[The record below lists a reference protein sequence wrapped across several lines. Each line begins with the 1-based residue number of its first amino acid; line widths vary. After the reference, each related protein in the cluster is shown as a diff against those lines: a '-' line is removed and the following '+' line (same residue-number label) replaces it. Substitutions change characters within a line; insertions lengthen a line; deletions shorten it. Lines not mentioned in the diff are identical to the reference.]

1 MHLDTAEHLD
11 TGSHLTMREPI
22 LRVVSLGVRFG
33 GLQAVNSLSF
43 DLARGEIL
51 GLIGPNGAGKT
62 TCFNAISG
70 VVRPTAG
77 ELFYRGERCTGAR
90 PFEMAQRGLVRTF
103 QITSLFGALT
113 ARENIVSGRHLKRVG
128 NVVGTLF
135 QTRAY
140 RRSQEELVTKADML
154 LDFVGLRTV
163 ASRRAELLSFGEQR
177 RLEIAIAIATE
188 PATLLLDEP
197 AAGLNHSE
205 ANDLMRLIR
214 AIRGRGATILLIEH
228 NMRFMMELSER
239 IVVMNFGEKLA
250 EGAPA
255 DIAANARVREI
266 YLGRGRSRAAR

>member
-1 MHLDTAEHLD
+1 MHPQTTEHPDAESNPA
-11 TGSHLTMREPI
+11 TREPI
-22 LRVVSLGVRFG
+22 LRVVSLGIRFG
-33 GLQAVNSLSF
+33 GLQAVNNLSF
-43 DLARGEIL
+43 DLAQGEIL

-90 PFEMAQRGLVRTF
+90 PFEMAQRGVVRTF

-113 ARENIVSGRHLKRVG
+113 ARENIVSGRHLKRAG

-140 RRSQEELVTKADML
+140 RRSQEELVTQADML

-188 PATLLLDEP
+188 PTTLLLDEP

-214 AIRGRGATILLIEH
+214 AIRERGATILLIEH

>member
-1 MHLDTAEHLD
+1 MHPETTEHPDTESNPA
-11 TGSHLTMREPI
+11 MREPI

-43 DLARGEIL
+43 DLAQGEIL

-90 PFEMAQRGLVRTF
+90 PFEMAQRGVVRTF

-113 ARENIVSGRHLKRVG
+113 ARENIVSGRHLKRAG

-140 RRSQEELVTKADML
+140 RRSQEELVTQADML
-154 LDFVGLRTV
+154 LDFVGLRKV

-188 PATLLLDEP
+188 PTTLLLDEP

-214 AIRGRGATILLIEH
+214 AIRERGATILLIEH

>member
-11 TGSHLTMREPI
+11 TESNPAMREPI
-22 LRVVSLGVRFG
+22 LRVASLGVRFG

-43 DLARGEIL
+43 DLAQGEIL

-77 ELFYRGERCTGAR
+77 ELFYRGQRCTGAR

-135 QTRAY
+135 QTRGY
-140 RRSQEELVTKADML
+140 RRTQEELVTKADML

-214 AIRGRGATILLIEH
+214 AIRERGATILLIEH

>member
-1 MHLDTAEHLD
+1 MHPQTTEHPDAELNPA
-11 TGSHLTMREPI
+11 TREPI
-22 LRVVSLGVRFG
+22 LRVVSLGIRFG
-33 GLQAVNSLSF
+33 GLQAVNNLSF
-43 DLARGEIL
+43 DLAQGEIL

-90 PFEMAQRGLVRTF
+90 PFEMAQRGVVRTF

-113 ARENIVSGRHLKRVG
+113 ARENIVSGRHLKRAG

-140 RRSQEELVTKADML
+140 RRSQEELVTQADML

-188 PATLLLDEP
+188 PTTLLLDEP

-214 AIRGRGATILLIEH
+214 AIRERGATILLIEH